1 VACYQAGP
9 RPALVAKERAVK
21 KERTHKRLYLLE
33 CLLLGVPGLIVSG
46 LVIGFVLLMAVIDSG
61 FEHDNRSLMAFAWS
75 MTGLAGVIAWV
86 WLSWLYLRRGRSAL
100 QETPAF
106 PWLMLMLGVAAALPA
121 LAVSIKVLLAEAY
134 GLMRGSAFRL
144 SHWQILFLPL
154 GGPPLLLPAAH
165 LAWLCRRYRLAA

>member
-1 VACYQAGP
+1 M
-9 RPALVAKERAVK
+9 K